1 MRTIVGWGSV
11 AALMTGPE
19 GITVLRLVRGVL
31 GVGVMAGVVALG
43 TASFASAS
51 VVETKTTKCVTTSA
65 SKAIGKALKKAM
77 AAKTGVDAAKVSD
90 LQPDQVE
97 PFAAALQMAFDAAEA
112 SGQSTAPVKA
122 VKVTATCQGKTAA
135 DFTYDVATAD
145 GSVVARGLQGGAVL
159 KKGTWLLD
167 PVNACDNLS
176 RGLGLAQIQA
186 ANACYAALGVAPTT
200 PPCDVR
206 DPTCRPG

>member
-1 MRTIVGWGSV
+1 MLRLMRVLLSVVV
-11 AALMTGPE
+11 AAGL
-19 GITVLRLVRGVL
+19 
-31 GVGVMAGVVALG
+31 VALG

-51 VVETKTTKCVTTSA
+51 VVDKNTKKCATKSA
-65 SKAIGKALKKAM
+65 SKAIAKALKKTM
-77 AAKTGVDAAKVSD
+77 AAETGADSSKFMD
-90 LQPDQVE
+90 LQSDQFDA
-97 PFAAALQMAFDAAEA
+97 FAAALQAAMDAAEA

-122 VKVTATCQGKTAA
+122 VNVTATCQGKTAA

-145 GSVVARGLQGGAVL
+145 GSVVASGLQGDAVL
-159 KKGTWLLD
+159 KKGMWLLD

-176 RGLGLAQIQA
+176 RGIGVAQIQA
-186 ANACYAALGVAPTT
+186 ANACYAALGVEPTN